1 MGHHGR
7 LIRVSGAGKQ
17 HEWKP
22 YHYAGELP
30 QAPVVVIGDMAGAFA
45 ALNLFERRQKAAA
58 RTKEL
63 SFKLGRKVEEL
74 SNLRKETDNLV
85 EKLEKVEGGSGV
97 ITSEDGRA
105 ILAQIIANN
114 KKLADL
120 RSVVAELKKK
130 LNK

>member
-1 MGHHGR
+1 MGHGR
-7 LIRVSGAGKQ
+7 IIKVPGAGKQ

-22 YHYAGELP
+22 YHYDGPLP
-30 QAPVVVIGDMAGAFA
+30 QAPIVVLGDMAGAFA

-97 ITSEDGRA
+97 IKTADGRA